1 MACRIR
7 QQLSLTLLVMK
18 LLELV
23 ELLLS
28 GLGEHIDHRL
38 DFLCNFCRILEDW
51 SIRLSSQVQHLL
63 KLLWSSVMIWSRL
76 FDRSALVPERTTSIC
91 MRRLCLLASHM
102 FCVYIEIRSF
112 RKTSRFDTCSVRR
125 LLGWPFIL
133 LDYMH
138 GKLVDLRDLRM
149 KRLPLLLFELVEI
162 HGCHTSL
169 GNILLIVILSSSM
182 LSPLVVR
189 NCRFRL
195 LQGT

>member
-1 MACRIR
+1 
-7 QQLSLTLLVMK
+7 
-18 LLELV
+18 
-23 ELLLS
+23 
-28 GLGEHIDHRL
+28 
-38 DFLCNFCRILEDW
+38 
-51 SIRLSSQVQHLL
+51 
-63 KLLWSSVMIWSRL
+63 MIWSWL
-76 FDRSALVPERTTSIC
+76 FDRSTLVPEWTACIRV
-91 MRRLCLLASHM
+91 RRLCLLASYM
-102 FCVYIEIRSF
+102 FRVNIEIRSF
-112 RKTSRFDTCSVRR
+112 WKTSRFDTCSVRR
-125 LLGWPFIL
+125 LLRRPFIL